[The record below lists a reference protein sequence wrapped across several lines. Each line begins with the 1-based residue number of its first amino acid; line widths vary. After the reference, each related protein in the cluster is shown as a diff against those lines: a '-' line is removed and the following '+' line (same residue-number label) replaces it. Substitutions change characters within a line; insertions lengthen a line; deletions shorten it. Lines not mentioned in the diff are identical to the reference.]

1 MIHFFLGENSF
12 EMTREL
18 KKLTTSFDGEVRAI
32 DAEDLTLGDLPD
44 LLQGQT
50 LFSDKRLVVVKQLSE
65 NKSVW
70 DALHER
76 VSTMSSDVTLVL
88 VEAKPDKRTK
98 TYKELVKVA
107 NVKEFPLWTAR
118 DTSLAVEWTML
129 EAKHRDLELTSKL
142 ARHLVERTGLDQWRL
157 FHALEKLS
165 LAGDVSIERINEVV
179 EAHPDENVFQLLD
192 TALRG
197 DLEGVQ
203 RAIEQLRQTTDAYQT
218 AGLLISQILQL
229 TTLALS
235 DKFANEVAKDIGA
248 HPFVLSKLAPHAARL
263 SVSEVKQ
270 LIARTAKTD
279 MQMKSSGIDPWIVV
293 EKLLLRIAAK

>member
-18 KKLTTSFDGEVRAI
+18 KKLTASFDGEVRTI
-32 DAEDLTLGDLPD
+32 DAEDVTLGDLPD
-44 LLQGQT
+44 ILQGQT

-65 NKSVW
+65 NKPVW
-70 DALHER
+70 DALPER

-98 TYKELVKVA
+98 SYKDLVKIA

-118 DTSLAVEWTML
+118 DTSLAIEWTIL

-165 LAGDVSIERINEVV
+165 LAGDVSIERIDEVV

-203 RAIEQLRQTTDAYQT
+203 RAIVQLRQTTDAYQT

-235 DKFANEVAKDIGA
+235 DKSANEVAKDIGA

-270 LIARTAKTD
+270 LITRTAKTD